1 VAFYGLEGV
10 RREGVIF
17 MGMVDVTFKEDSYR
31 SAVAAGLIRLKPSTV
46 KAIRDGAVPKGD
58 PLTVAMVSAVSA
70 AKDTSRIIP
79 FCHPIPIT
87 DVKVSPEVMDEGVR
101 VRVMVKSIGKTGVE
115 MEALTA
121 VCAYLLT
128 IWDMVKSLEKD
139 ERGQYP
145 DTVIAEIRVEEKVK
159 F

>member
-1 VAFYGLEGV
+1 
-10 RREGVIF
+10 
-17 MGMVDVTFKEDSYR
+17 
-31 SAVAAGLIRLKPSTV
+31 
-46 KAIRDGAVPKGD
+46 
-58 PLTVAMVSAVSA
+58 
-70 AKDTSRIIP
+70 
-79 FCHPIPIT
+79 
-87 DVKVSPEVMDEGVR
+87 
-101 VRVMVKSIGKTGVE
+101 